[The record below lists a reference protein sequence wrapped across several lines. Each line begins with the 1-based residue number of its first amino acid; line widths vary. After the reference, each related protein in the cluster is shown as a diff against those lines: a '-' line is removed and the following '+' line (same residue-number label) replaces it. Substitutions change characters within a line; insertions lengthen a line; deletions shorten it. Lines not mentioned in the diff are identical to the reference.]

1 MAGILGLTLVM
12 MIVIAILALT
22 MNQYAAFWYKTLVA
36 DPFETINMIMDSEEV
51 PGRWRI
57 RFLEALAQDQSS
69 FWGRASRGLLAK
81 WYLFRLD
88 QVVVS
93 IRHSSL
99 IKPADKK
106 DYLAAFADIRA
117 DWKSS
122 PDVFWPT
129 DPL

>member
-36 DPFETINMIMDSEEV
+36 DPFETINLIMDSEEV
-51 PGRWRI
+51 PAKWRV
-57 RFLEALAQDQSS
+57 RFLEARAQDRSS
-69 FWGRASRGLLAK
+69 FWGRASRGLLAR

-106 DYLAAFADIRA
+106 DYLAAFAEIRA
-117 DWKSS
+117 AWKSS
-122 PDVFWPT
+122 PDFF
-129 DPL
+129 